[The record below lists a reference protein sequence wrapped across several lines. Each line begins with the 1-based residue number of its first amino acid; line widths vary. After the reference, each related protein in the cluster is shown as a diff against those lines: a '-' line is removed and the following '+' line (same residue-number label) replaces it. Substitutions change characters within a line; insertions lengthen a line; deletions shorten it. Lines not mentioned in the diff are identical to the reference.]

1 MKRFVKEYANDKIRN
16 YQQIAADSPR
26 LLDECA
32 SRIERIR
39 KAVSMY
45 ERYMI
50 TEDETIREILEA

>member
-26 LLDECA
+26 LLNECA
-32 SRIERIR
+32 NRIERIR

-50 TEDETIREILEA
+50 TEDETIREILDA